1 MPLSD
6 RPFGPTS
13 GAASV
18 ANQTG
23 NNVSAALAGPLP
35 ALQAVTAV
43 AETLILNPENL
54 AVALSIA
61 IPPDKNLE
69 QKVIDL
75 FASGYIKT
83 TAAGNVTLKLYAG
96 TVIAAGSLLGSSG
109 AIAQATA
116 TSPFYVKGR
125 LIYDSVSGTLV
136 GSVQFYVNKTLV
148 AEATLS
154 NFPTGISNLTAAAV
168 AQFCLSITSSGAAA
182 GTPTTINV
190 QAFSIG

>member
-6 RPFGPTS
+6 RPYGPTS

-35 ALQAVTAV
+35 ALQAITAV

-69 QKVIDL
+69 QKVLDL

-96 TVIAAGSLLGSSG
+96 TVIAGGSLLGTSG
-109 AIAQATA
+109 AIAQATT
-116 TSPFYVKGR
+116 TSPYYVKGR

-154 NFPTGISNLTAAAV
+154 NFPAGISNLTAAAV
-168 AQFCLSITSSGAAA
+168 AQFCLSITSSGATA

>member
-6 RPFGPTS
+6 RPYGPVS

-35 ALQAVTAV
+35 ATQAITAT

-54 AVALSIA
+54 AVALSIG
-61 IPPDKNLE
+61 IPPNTALE
-69 QKVIDL
+69 QSVFDL

-83 TAAGNVTLKLYAG
+83 TAAGNVTLKLYSG
-96 TVIAAGSLLGSSG
+96 TVIAGGSLLGTSG

-116 TSPFYVKGR
+116 TSPFYVKAR

-154 NFPTGISNLTAAAV
+154 NFPANVSNLSNPV
-168 AQFCLSITSSGAAA
+168 AQFCLSITSSGAGA

-190 QAFSIG
+190 QKFTVG

>member
-1 MPLSD
+1 MPVSD

-23 NNVSAALAGPLP
+23 NNVQAALAGPLP

-69 QKVIDL
+69 QKVLDL

-96 TVIAAGSLLGSSG
+96 TVIAGGSLLGTSG

-154 NFPTGISNLTAAAV
+154 NFPAGISNLTAAAV

-190 QAFSIG
+190 QTFSVG